1 MKIAPIAC
9 YYIPSLETATSLNK
23 INKYQYVT
31 FDLEEEP
38 IPVATLS
45 PPVIEQDFYRP
56 SELNNDEDSY
66 IKLLQRQ
73 RNFIPHVNLFYVAW
87 QRSIRI
93 FNSPVFVMKRAY
105 RYVENIARSS
115 LLKSDKRKRSSSAF
129 VAITNLAEE

>member
-1 MKIAPIAC
+1 MKIAPISC
-9 YYIPSLETATSLNK
+9 YYISSLDTVTSLNK
-23 INKYQYVT
+23 INKYQHAT
-31 FDLEEEP
+31 FDLAEEP
-38 IPVATLS
+38 IPVGTLS

-115 LLKSDKRKRSSSAF
+115 LLKSDKRKRPSSAF